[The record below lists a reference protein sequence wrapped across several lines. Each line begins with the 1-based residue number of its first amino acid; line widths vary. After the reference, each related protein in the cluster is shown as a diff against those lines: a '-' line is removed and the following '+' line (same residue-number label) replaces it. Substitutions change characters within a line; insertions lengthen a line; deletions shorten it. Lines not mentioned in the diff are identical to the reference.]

1 MKKKKRDTSLSF
13 HRLLF
18 NLFQPLHEL
27 FFLTL
32 YPFLLFLCMLSL
44 LLFIL
49 QLGPEKVAD
58 YLFQITLC
66 VYFNYETS
74 ILILYIY
81 IDEVLS
87 P

>member
-1 MKKKKRDTSLSF
+1 
-13 HRLLF
+13 
-18 NLFQPLHEL
+18 
-27 FFLTL
+27 
-32 YPFLLFLCMLSL
+32 MLSL